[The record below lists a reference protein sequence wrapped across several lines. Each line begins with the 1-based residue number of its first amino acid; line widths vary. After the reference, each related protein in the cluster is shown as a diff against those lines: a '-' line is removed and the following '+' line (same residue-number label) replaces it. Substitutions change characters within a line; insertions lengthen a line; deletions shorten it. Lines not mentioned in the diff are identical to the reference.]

1 MKHDTHIYIAAK
13 AIDLTRQSVDN
24 IRTVTGRHLSG
35 TSKSRERREST
46 KRQRIMRYYES
57 FLREATWA
65 PDDILADNDPNHIF
79 KLFTDKDFPG
89 HNLKEKDKFELD
101 GTLYYRFG
109 GALPYHVDHLARV
122 IAHMGKL
129 RDFNDQ
135 FELRQMM
142 YLYMLISH
150 YVTDAH
156 VPMHCDLR
164 DDPPNEGKDQDP
176 SRRKGTAKPKGK
188 YMKSSSH
195 AEVEGIWDDAVKP
208 VAVLEKIIEP
218 ADEKHAAEP
227 TELSP
232 DVTFTFKDC
241 KKGKIIVVKDIP
253 KNGLM
258 DFMIDVCIKSKK
270 RGEEIF
276 PVGNPEVMDKAAL
289 KRHTRE
295 IFADAI
301 GNLMS
306 VWRHIWESHTE

>member
-24 IRTVTGRHLSG
+24 MRTITGRNLSG
-35 TSKSRERREST
+35 AMKGRERKEST
-46 KRQRIMRYYES
+46 KRQRILRYYES

-79 KLFTDKDFPG
+79 KLFTDKEFPG
-89 HNLKEKDKFELD
+89 HNLKNKDKFEKD
-101 GTLYYRFG
+101 GTVYYKFG
-109 GALPYHVDHLARV
+109 GGLPYHVDHLARV

-129 RDFNDQ
+129 REFNDQ

-150 YVTDAH
+150 YIVDAH

-164 DDPPNEGKDQDP
+164 DDPPNEGKSADP
-176 SRRKGTAKPKGK
+176 SRKKTGTKPKGK
-188 YMKSSSH
+188 YMKSGAH

-208 VAVLEKIIEP
+208 VAVKEKILEP
-218 ADEKHAAEP
+218 AGEEHENEP

-241 KKGKIIVVKDIP
+241 KKGKIIVVKNIP

-258 DFMIDVCIKSKK
+258 DFMIDVCIKSKQ

-276 PVGNPEVMDKAAL
+276 PLSSPDVLNMSAL
-289 KRHTRE
+289 KRLTRE

-301 GNLMS
+301 GNLMA
-306 VWRHIWESHTE
+306 VWHYIWESHKA